1 MKDQFIFVFLD
12 DQTLD
17 IVSPSDNLIGIY
29 EGIDVEDG
37 VYTFFDQ
44 DLRIMEPYFT
54 KPNKR
59 GRAIVESGIYKLVAR
74 QRKKEKFLNRL
85 NGTSIVNSN
94 EWFTTLDEIRDY
106 ATKIA

>member
-1 MKDQFIFVFLD
+1 MKNQFIFVFLD

-17 IVSPSDNLIGIY
+17 IVSPSDNLIGEY

-37 VYTFFDQ
+37 VYGFFDQ

-59 GRAIVESGIYKLVAR
+59 SWVFVESGIYKLVTG
-74 QRKKEKFLNRL
+74 QQKKE
-85 NGTSIVNSN
+85 
-94 EWFTTLDEIRDY
+94 EFTG
-106 ATKIA
+106 K